1 MPPIEESVFNNV
13 IKKVKKIPAILEDES
28 VVRINMKTL
37 KFQEKPIVSLLIKK
51 FWTYVVGTSGTSR
64 HIANGTTKEFEIKDH
79 LTDRGLAIYFRYKV
93 SCPDKNKIKLVESLA
108 GEESPEHNFEKI
120 IDTAI
125 QKLINGD
132 ESIFLDKF
140 SQHQLQFTQQIKQEL
155 SERTG
160 LNVNLTLSV
169 KYEDTLCPIQFNNLI
184 PVRLLNNNAELNTK
198 LFFELSVISKNKL
211 DAAINFRKEYLLE
224 EKVVE
229 LVCNFFKENIT
240 FNEFYYGIDDLSLG
254 KLTQSINHV
263 INSKGR
269 EVSILQIDPVV
280 PNHKATEFES
290 LKFELESIPH
300 LSQKKVIII
309 NDLQFELVDPKKFIG
324 SKITDFNGHVEE
336 LLRRIIKQ
344 KTFGKTY
351 LDFLLHFSRIEEKIE
366 MEMKKSLYDIGY
378 DLKQLI
384 SGPTL
389 PETAYLQATP
399 YSYSFKKL
407 PTKSANIF
415 VNFNVSITYSFS
427 SFKKIKHYLNKN
439 IPIEFEIETRIK
451 NYLETTLNSKAPE
464 DIYMKFST
472 ELEPE
477 LIKGIK
483 KIVKKYRARL
493 SGKPVIKQE
502 QTDIGDF
509 VRGLMYQSQ
518 EFEISL
524 QPLGGIQQ
532 FTFNGQLTIVSV
544 EADGWDRLS
553 KMNFDFDKILNVYKN
568 AIKSKFEAIEEDRF
582 LAYATNKGRNFLEKV
597 ANTEPVMTVAKRFG
611 VIVQVDNL
619 NRERTA
625 MEMEAVKIRH
635 NAYSKSIEEDDLVI
649 KNIGK
654 NTQAENDLLDQ
665 IRKDQLFQLQQSH
678 QLKQKLMYSDDP
690 DDEDQVAKAEQ
701 IIGAIESK
709 VSNTKTDN
717 ISKIAEKLQ
726 KKHQFLT
733 TKENKDDTSL
743 ESAFFGADNALSG
756 HSADTGSEKKIN
768 NDE

>member
-13 IKKVKKIPAILEDES
+13 IKKVKKVPAILEDES

-64 HIANGTTKEFEIKDH
+64 HIANGTTKEFEIKDY
-79 LTDRGLAIYFRYKV
+79 LTDRGLAIYFRYKI
-93 SCPDKNKIKLVESLA
+93 SCPDKNKIKLAESLA

-125 QKLINGD
+125 QKSINGD

-140 SQHQLQFTQQIKQEL
+140 SQHQLQFTQQIMQEL

-169 KYEDTLCPIQFNNLI
+169 KYEDTLSPIQFNNLI

-336 LLRRIIKQ
+336 LLRKVIKQ

-351 LDFLLHFSRIEEKIE
+351 LNFLLNFSKIEEKIE

-427 SFKKIKHYLNKN
+427 SFKKIKYYLNKN
-439 IPIEFEIETRIK
+439 IPIEKDIETSIR

-483 KIVKKYRARL
+483 KVLKIYKAKL
-493 SGKPVIKQE
+493 SGNPTIKQE
-502 QTDIGDF
+502 ETDIGDF
-509 VRGLMYQSQ
+509 VQSLMKTQPE
-518 EFEISL
+518 EFEINL
-524 QPLGGIQQ
+524 ETLGGSQK
-532 FTFNGQLTIVSV
+532 FNFRGHLAILSV
-544 EADGWDRLS
+544 EADGWDRIS
-553 KMNFDFDKILNVYKN
+553 KMNFNFNDILKVF
-568 AIKSKFEAIEEDRF
+568 KSATKTILEAFKTDYF
-582 LAYATNKGRNFLEKV
+582 LAYSDHEHRKSLEITVNNIPVKTIAEIYGVTVKVSNFH
-597 ANTEPVMTVAKRFG
+597 
-611 VIVQVDNL
+611 
-619 NRERTA
+619 RERTSL
-625 MEMEAVKIRH
+625 EKQAVLDIEIAQKAIAAQNTLAIERALKNAKTDNKILDLIQVDKI
-635 NAYSKSIEEDDLVI
+635 NQLEESQKRI
-649 KNIGK
+649 
-654 NTQAENDLLDQ
+654 QE
-665 IRKDQLFQLQQSH
+665 
-678 QLKQKLMYSDDP
+678 LKYNYD
-690 DDEDQVAKAEQ
+690 DDEDQEQVIIETENINNIKNEINNSKPLNLETITQELQNKRNMLSKNVIDKSALVEQAFAKL
-701 IIGAIESK
+701 
-709 VSNTKTDN
+709 N
-717 ISKIAEKLQ
+717 ISYPEHVKGKKIR
-726 KKHQFLT
+726 
-733 TKENKDDTSL
+733 NDKDD
-743 ESAFFGADNALSG
+743 
-756 HSADTGSEKKIN
+756 
-768 NDE
+768 